1 MDLIQAY
8 NLYNA
13 KLKESSSLYSLI
25 IENEDD
31 ISLSVLYFLKC
42 YKKYIITCD
51 ILKKPT
57 TVVKLNVLDKL
68 QSKSLY
74 DLLCSLVILTERLKI
89 SAINVLKKEDK
100 LVDPTDIIDII
111 LKDHI
116 TTSLSDD
123 LVYERY
129 VRAAFNLIADKEFDK
144 TLKDLFLKYTNIKKI

>member
-1 MDLIQAY
+1 MELIQAY

-13 KLKESSSLYSLI
+13 KLKENSPLYALI
-25 IENEDD
+25 IESEDD

-42 YKKYIITCD
+42 YKKYITICD
-51 ILKKPT
+51 TLKKPT
-57 TVVKLNVLDKL
+57 TITRLNVLDKL

-74 DLLCSLVILTERLKI
+74 DLLNSLVILTERLKI

-111 LKDHI
+111 LKDYI

-123 LVYERY
+123 LVYEKY
-129 VRAAFNLIADKEFDK
+129 VRAAFNLIVDKEFDK